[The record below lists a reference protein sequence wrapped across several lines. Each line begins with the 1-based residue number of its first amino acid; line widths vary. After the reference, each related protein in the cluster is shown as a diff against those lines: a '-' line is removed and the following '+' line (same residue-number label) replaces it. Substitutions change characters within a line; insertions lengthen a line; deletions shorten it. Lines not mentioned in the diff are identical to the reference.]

1 LNGLE
6 EKCIELLIDGVLER
20 KKYKIK
26 DENMIKAIGNI
37 LKKLSEN
44 EGAKR
49 IIQVIHYIDFSNM
62 FLESRF
68 KIISRK
74 CRNS

>member
-1 LNGLE
+1 MTLLKDLIDIEALNGME

-26 DENMIKAIGNI
+26 DENVIKAIGNI

-49 IIQVIHYIDFSNM
+49 IIQVKKNFSCLL
-62 FLESRF
+62 FIF
-68 KIISRK
+68 P
-74 CRNS
+74 